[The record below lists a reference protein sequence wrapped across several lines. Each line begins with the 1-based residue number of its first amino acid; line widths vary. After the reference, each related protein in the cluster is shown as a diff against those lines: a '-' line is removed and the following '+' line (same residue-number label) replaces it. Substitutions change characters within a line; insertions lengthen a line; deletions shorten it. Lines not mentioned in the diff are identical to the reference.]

1 MPKIDENKVADLLN
15 TLLTDSINRGE
26 NLIQDF
32 EKSVNIFNKNVG
44 DFSSEL
50 SSKTNELKGLVVALK
65 SAPKLGKTIKISVII
80 ASFVAG
86 AAFAALIYAYPLSTI
101 TYNYIESNSAHQA
114 LATKYYEL
122 ENYAILL
129 KNQNEAYKR
138 SLEKTLTLNG
148 RERFNEIFSEEL
160 QKIIQK
166 ETK

>member
-1 MPKIDENKVADLLN
+1 MPKIDEAKLADILN
-15 TLLTDSINRGE
+15 SLLTDNIKIGSD
-26 NLIQDF
+26 LIRDL
-32 EKSVNIFNKNVG
+32 EKSTEVFNKNVG

-50 SSKTNELKGLVVALK
+50 NSKTNELKELIVALK
-65 SAPKLGKTIKISVII
+65 SAPKLGKTLKISAII

-86 AAFAALIYAYPLSTI
+86 AAFAALIYAYPLSTS
-101 TYNYIESNSAHQA
+101 TYNYIESNSAHRA

-122 ENYAILL
+122 ENYALVL
-129 KNQNEAYKR
+129 QNQNEAYKR